1 MEALKKLVAV
11 SCFLAVGISML
22 DMLCPEK
29 KFEKQM
35 RLIFSLFFLIGLAAP
50 FLSGGGFSFE
60 GFNLSEKSDFS
71 SVQNS
76 LKEDYKTAIEKN
88 ISSALLEKL
97 KANGINAD
105 KISTNVNISDDNS
118 ISISEIEVELSDKG
132 LEQKAFDVIKNEVG
146 GDVRISIN
154 QRE

>member
-29 KFEKQM
+29 KFEKQI

-50 FLSGGGFSFE
+50 FLSGGNFSFE
-60 GFNLSEKSDFS
+60 GFDLPKEGDFS
-71 SVQNS
+71 SVQDS
-76 LKEDYKTAIEKN
+76 LKEDYKSAIEKN

-97 KANGINAD
+97 KASGVNAD
-105 KISTNVNISDDNS
+105 KISTKVNISDDNS
-118 ISISEIEVELSDKG
+118 ISISEIEVELSQNSDK
-132 LEQKAFDVIKNEVG
+132 QKAFDVIKNEVG
-146 GDVRISIN
+146 ENIRVAIN
-154 QRE
+154 LRE